1 MLSKHEQ
8 LADHE
13 ARISMQKL
21 PPLQQQLDNIEQIKG
36 QLKEM
41 HKAIT
46 CGEITAEQVALAVLP
61 GLCENPGDYGTITG
75 LVCKAFVIGDEFIRQ
90 MHRRENA

>member
-1 MLSKHEQ
+1 MLTDHEQ

-13 ARISMQKL
+13 ARISRQEL
-21 PPLQQQLDNIEQIKG
+21 PPLQQPLDNIEQIKG
-36 QLKEM
+36 QLEEM
-41 HKAIT
+41 HRART

-90 MHRRENA
+90 MNRRKNA